1 MRTRGGSRD
10 GAAANLTV
18 GKRGG
23 EATAQLKNGLTA
35 EKQLDRD
42 EKQLGRDEKQFGRC
56 EKQLDRDEKQLD
68 R

>member
-23 EATAQLKNGLTA
+23 EATAQLKNGLTV